1 MAKKLFVSTKDES
14 PRLFKSDFVDF
25 FSRVPFWLPLVLY
38 IPVISYFSY
47 RAFAVQNNS
56 ILGFIGAAAI
66 GIFIW
71 TIIEYLIHRYI
82 FHGHPTAEWAKK
94 IHYTFHG
101 IHHDYPQD
109 SLRLVMPPPVSIPLA
124 VSFYFI
130 FKWALAPLGL
140 FEYHHAFYSGFVAA
154 YLFYDMMHYYSHH
167 GKANNSYVQMIKDH
181 HMKHHYKEPDAGFG
195 FTSKLWDKIFKTDFP
210 EEQEKA

>member
-1 MAKKLFVSTKDES
+1 MAKKLFVNTNDES
-14 PRLFKSDFVDF
+14 PRMFDNDFLDF
-25 FSRVPFWLPLVLY
+25 FSRVAWWIPLILFLPIIGY
-38 IPVISYFSY
+38 YGY
-47 RAFAVQNNS
+47 AAFAVQGNS
-56 ILGFIGAAAI
+56 VVQFMSAVAI
-66 GIFIW
+66 GIFLW
-71 TIIEYLIHRYI
+71 TIAEYLIHRYI

-109 SLRLVMPPPVSIPLA
+109 SMRLVMPPPVSIPLCIL
-124 VSFYFI
+124 FYFF
-130 FKWALAPLGL
+130 FKWILMPLGFYNL
-140 FEYHHAFYSGFVAA
+140 HHAMFSGFVAA

-167 GKANNSYVQMIKDH
+167 GTSKNKYFNMIKEH

-210 EEQEKA
+210 D